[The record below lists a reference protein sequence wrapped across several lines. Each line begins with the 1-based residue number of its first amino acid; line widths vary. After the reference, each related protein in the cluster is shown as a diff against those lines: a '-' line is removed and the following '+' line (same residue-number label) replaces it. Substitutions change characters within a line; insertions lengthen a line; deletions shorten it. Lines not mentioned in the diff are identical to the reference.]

1 VQRLD
6 EIVNFARELAAAAE
20 REILPLYRRCAV
32 DHKSDGSEVTDA
44 DRRAEAA
51 MRALI
56 ARRFPSH
63 AVLGEE
69 QGGDQGPAPGP
80 RWIIDPLDGTTSFAI
95 GLPLFGTLVGYLED
109 GEPLV
114 GVIHMPV
121 LGETVYAAR
130 GSGCWY
136 QAGTEPPAQ
145 VTVASPRPLAEALVS
160 VTGVHA
166 SEIAAAEGGPPARY
180 RLTPLARR
188 ARKIRFGGDCVQH
201 ALVCRG
207 ILHVAID
214 AIMKPWDIA
223 AILPCIAEAGGVA
236 STIAGARTDV
246 TFGGSL
252 VTSCDPRLHD
262 EVLAAME
269 ADRR

>member
-1 VQRLD
+1 MQRLD
-6 EIVNFARELAAAAE
+6 EILKFARELAAAAE

-32 DHKSDGSEVTDA
+32 DHKADGSEVTDA

-51 MRALI
+51 MRQMIGA
-56 ARRFPSH
+56 RFPGH

-69 QGGDQGPAPGP
+69 LGGNPAPQPGP
-80 RWIIDPLDGTTSFAI
+80 RWIVDPLDGTTSFAV

-121 LGETVYAAR
+121 LGETVYATR
-130 GSGCWY
+130 GGGCWY
-136 QAGTEPPAQ
+136 QAGTEAPVQ
-145 VTVASPRPLAEALVS
+145 VKVAAPRPLREALVS
-160 VTGVHA
+160 VTGVHG
-166 SEIAAAEGGPPARY
+166 SEIAATDAASPARY
-180 RLTPLARR
+180 RLTPVARQ

-207 ILHVAID
+207 VLHVAID

-223 AILPCIAEAGGVA
+223 AILPCIAEAGGIA
-236 STIAGARTDV
+236 STIEGTRTDV

-252 VTSCDPRLHD
+252 VTSCAPALHA
-262 EVLAAME
+262 EVLAAMGT
-269 ADRR
+269 AGA